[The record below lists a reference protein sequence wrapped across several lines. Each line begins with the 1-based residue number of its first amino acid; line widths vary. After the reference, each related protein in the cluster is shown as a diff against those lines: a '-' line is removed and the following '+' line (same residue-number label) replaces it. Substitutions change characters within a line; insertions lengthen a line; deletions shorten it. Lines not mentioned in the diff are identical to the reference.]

1 MHVDVLV
8 EEISSGSEDEA
19 EKKNQDPTLDLK
31 HFFEQVARSSGDTT
45 SSKKAKVKC
54 TCCE

>member
-19 EKKNQDPTLDLK
+19 EKKNQDPMLDLK